1 MGRFADLSRT
11 FLLVRLVRADFA
23 NLKEP
28 LKSMRL
34 VSDETWLSRM
44 KLLLD
49 MVNHVRIPGG
59 FTRVAPPQ

>member
-1 MGRFADLSRT
+1 
-11 FLLVRLVRADFA
+11 
-23 NLKEP
+23 
-28 LKSMRL
+28 MRL